1 MSMSDERKTESVRN
15 ALDLTIVGD
24 NIGDI
29 AYFTIEKYE
38 FKNDSTLAPEI
49 RAEAIAKIKEA
60 LSEQVEELK
69 RRRLQILAELFT
81 TAENALDE
89 VVNKGK

>member
-1 MSMSDERKTESVRN
+1 MSMSDERKTASVRN

-29 AYFTIEKYE
+29 ALFTIEKYE
-38 FKNDSTLAPEI
+38 FKNDSTLSPEI
-49 RAEAIAKIKEA
+49 REEAIAKIKDV
-60 LSEQVEELK
+60 LCQQVEELK

>member
-38 FKNDSTLAPEI
+38 FKNDSTLSPEI

-60 LSEQVEELK
+60 LSQQVEELK

>member
-1 MSMSDERKTESVRN
+1 MSMSDEQKTASVRN

-29 AYFTIEKYE
+29 ALFTIEKYE
-38 FKNDSTLAPEI
+38 FKNNSTLSPEI
-49 RAEAIAKIKEA
+49 REEAIAQIKDV
-60 LSEQVEELK
+60 LCQRVEELK
-69 RRRLQILAELFT
+69 RRRLQILAEMFT